1 MHPDLIRALARER
14 HAELLRARQFRD
26 TNPAFS
32 TPRPPGA
39 SRPMHRVRRSMG
51 SALVHAGMRLIP
63 ETVTVDL
70 SPTDR

>member
-14 HAELLRARQFRD
+14 QAENLRARQFRD
-26 TNPAFS
+26 TNS
-32 TPRPPGA
+32 TSATPGA
-39 SRPMHRVRRSMG
+39 GVASGPVRRVRRSMG

>member
-26 TNPAFS
+26 TNS
-32 TPRPPGA
+32 GLSSPRPTGA
-39 SRPMHRVRRSMG
+39 SRSMRRVRRSMG

-63 ETVTVDL
+63 EKVTVDL
-70 SPTDR
+70 SPTKR